1 MSVDLPLGWMRA
13 IIDAGG
19 GSRRPMQPVVC
30 IGHFFDNER
39 KVRITVDLGF
49 VSVRCPFS
57 FRSESSQDENL
68 NVLSW
73 AEGSVQNDEL
83 PEHAA
88 RFFDAGYALSENG
101 ITGAAGG
108 AAFEVLPYGFYV
120 IPVQSL
126 MDETKC

>member
-1 MSVDLPLGWMRA
+1 MRA

-19 GSRRPMQPVVC
+19 GSRRPVQSVGC
-30 IGHFFDNER
+30 IGHFFDNDR

-57 FRSESSQDENL
+57 FRPESSQDETL

-73 AEGSVQNDEL
+73 AEGSGQNDEL
-83 PEHAA
+83 PAHASA
-88 RFFDAGYALSENG
+88 FFDAGYALIENG

-108 AAFEVLPYGFYV
+108 AAFEVLPSGFYV
-120 IPVQSL
+120 IPGQSL